1 MLLGNSPIALVDD
14 DPSVRSA
21 LERLLLAMGF
31 RVSAY
36 CSAEEFLSRDESV
49 DFACLI
55 LDVHLLGMSGLDLS
69 NRLAETGSKLP
80 IIFMSAAA
88 DAPGAVSA
96 STDGK
101 GLLLVKP
108 LDADVLDAALTK
120 TLQSTLAELN
130 GSESIS
136 GSPPGRKSPKIP
148 PAVLDEATAIWINSG
163 TSVPHGFP
171 D

>member
-31 RVSAY
+31 RVSAF
-36 CSAEEFLSRDESV
+36 CSAEEFLTCKDSSE
-49 DFACLI
+49 FACLI

-69 NRLAETGSKLP
+69 SQLAESGSKLP
-80 IIFMSAAA
+80 IIFMSGAA

-96 STDGK
+96 NTGGK

-108 LDADVLDAALTK
+108 LDADVLDAALTR

-130 GSESIS
+130 GSESNG
-136 GSPPGRKSPKIP
+136 GSQSSRKSPKIP
-148 PAVLDEATAIWINSG
+148 PSVLEEANAIWINSS

>member
-1 MLLGNSPIALVDD
+1 MPLGNTPIALVDD

-31 RVSAY
+31 RVASF
-36 CSAEEFLSRDESV
+36 CSAEEFLTRTDAT

-69 NRLAETGSKLP
+69 RQLDESGSELP

-96 STDGK
+96 NTGGK
-101 GLLLVKP
+101 GILLVKP
-108 LDADVLDAALTK
+108 LDADVLDAALTR
-120 TLQSTLAELN
+120 TLRSTLAELN
-130 GSESIS
+130 GSEGNGGPQS
-136 GSPPGRKSPKIP
+136 GRKSAKVPK
-148 PAVLDEATAIWINSG
+148 AVLDEANAIWVNSG
-163 TSVPHGFP
+163 NGVPHGIK

>member
-1 MLLGNSPIALVDD
+1 MVLGNTAIALVDD
-14 DPSVRSA
+14 DPAVRSA

-31 RVSAY
+31 RVAAF
-36 CSAEEFLSRDESV
+36 CSAEEFLTRKDSS

-69 NRLAETGSKLP
+69 TQLAEAGSTLP

-88 DAPGAVSA
+88 DAPSAVSA
-96 STDGK
+96 NTGGT

-108 LDADVLDAALTK
+108 LDADVLDAALTRI
-120 TLQSTLAELN
+120 LQSTLAELN
-130 GSESIS
+130 SSDANG
-136 GSPPGRKSPKIP
+136 GAGRKSPKVP
-148 PAVLDEATAIWINSG
+148 KAVLDEANAIWLNSSTG
-163 TSVPHGFP
+163 VPHGIT

>member
-1 MLLGNSPIALVDD
+1 MLLGNTPIALVDD

-31 RVSAY
+31 RVSAF
-36 CSAEEFLSRDESV
+36 CSAEEFLTRKDSG

-69 NRLAETGSKLP
+69 AQLAETGSKLP

-96 STDGK
+96 RTDGK

-130 GSESIS
+130 SSEVS
-136 GSPPGRKSPKIP
+136 GGAQPARKAPKIP
-148 PAVLDEATAIWINSG
+148 PAVLDEANAIWINSG